1 MAALDGQAG
10 TLDLTEQCA
19 RCGRA
24 LGSLPGASAES
35 SDGSVPQFYLFPT
48 GNAFHG
54 VCLAAEIMAS
64 ATPEQCSSIKTTLKR
79 LSQVTLTSL
88 RTRANRVWPPS

>member
-10 TLDLTEQCA
+10 TLDLAEPCA

-24 LGSLPGASAES
+24 LGTLPGARAGPSG
-35 SDGSVPQFYLFPT
+35 GSVPQFYLFPT

-54 VCLAAEIMAS
+54 ACLAAEVMAS
-64 ATPEQCSSIKTTLKR
+64 AAPEQRAAILATLKQ
-79 LSQVTLTSL
+79 LSQVCCLVCSPL
-88 RTRANRVWPPS
+88 LSWQG